1 MVLRILFDSAIKAG
15 VITQNPV
22 AGLRISDRSDHTEP
36 WLLDELQVF
45 CRGILK
51 RLPHPTAWR
60 DLMTFLIMIECGP
73 RAEETLNIDVNHW
86 NYETA
91 RITVKNG
98 KGKKTRSLG
107 VSPPTKAVIQY
118 YIKFIRPSFTPRNDA
133 LLVNRNGRRLTYSNL
148 RKQMETYRAA
158 AGISDTRTLHGFR
171 VTFSV
176 NHYLQHRDS
185 IALKLALG
193 HESIDMVWHYIKI
206 AEQYLAADLNTQST
220 LAASLLPEL
229 SQISGETS
237 MEKLMTIPTP
247 STTRVHHSATGAKPE
262 NKATNDDSL
271 VNAILCDDR
280 ISDAMKIELMRQ
292 IHQA

>member
-1 MVLRILFDSAIKAG
+1 MVLRLIFDSAIKAN

-22 AGLRISDRSDHTEP
+22 SDLRITDHSDHSEP

-51 RLPHPTAWR
+51 RLPQPIAWR
-60 DLMTFLIMIECGP
+60 DLTTFLILIECGP
-73 RAEETLNIDVNHW
+73 RAEETLNIEVTHW
-86 NYETA
+86 NYEAA

-118 YIKFIRPSFTPRNDA
+118 YLRFIRPSFTPRDDA
-133 LLVNRNGRRLTYSNL
+133 LLVNRNGHRLTYSNL

-171 VTFSV
+171 VTFAV

-206 AEQYLAADLNTQST
+206 AEQHLAADLNTQST

-229 SQISGETS
+229 SQIDAEMTL
-237 MEKLMTIPTP
+237 EKLIARPA
-247 STTRVHHSATGAKPE
+247 SSAASALFPVLGRKPE
-262 NKATNDDSL
+262 KKLSSDDSL
-271 VNAILCDDR
+271 VNAILCDQR
-280 ISDAMKIELMRQ
+280 ISDAMKIELVRQMRQ
-292 IHQA
+292 A